1 MVINKWSGV
10 VYIILAY
17 TIWGLGPFY
26 YKFLQEI
33 PTFEMLCLRVI
44 FGSFFLVIL
53 VYVMKNFKNFIKIYK
68 NKKLMLALTLTSM
81 LIGFNWSLYLWAI
94 NNNHVM
100 ETSLGYFTTPLI
112 LIFCGIVFLKE
123 KLTKLKMIAVLLTI
137 CAVSYNIIAFRGFP
151 WISITLAI
159 SFAIY
164 TVLRKKIPIDSQ
176 SGLLFETILL
186 VPVAII
192 YLVYIE
198 YHSTINI
205 SNNSIILDLLIIGA
219 GVLTVI
225 PLIFLH
231 KATLRLNLT
240 TIGFFQYINPTL
252 ALLTAIFMYHEPF
265 TKTQIITFTLIWIA
279 LILSIAD
286 SVIGSRSIKALKV

>member
-1 MVINKWSGV
+1 
-10 VYIILAY
+10 
-17 TIWGLGPFY
+17 
-26 YKFLQEI
+26 
-33 PTFEMLCLRVI
+33 
-44 FGSFFLVIL
+44 
-53 VYVMKNFKNFIKIYK
+53 
-68 NKKLMLALTLTSM
+68 MLALTLTSM
-81 LIGFNWSLYLWAI
+81 LIGFNWGLYLWAI

-123 KLTKLKMIAVLLTI
+123 KLTKLKTIAVLLTI
-137 CAVSYNIIAFRGFP
+137 CAVSYNIIAFHGFP

-159 SFAIY
+159 SFAVY

-186 VPVAII
+186 VPIAIL
-192 YLVYIE
+192 YLVYFE
-198 YHSTINI
+198 LHSSIHI

-240 TIGFFQYINPTL
+240 TIVFFQYINPTL
-252 ALLTAIFMYHEPF
+252 ALLTAIYMYHEPF
-265 TKTQIITFTLIWIA
+265 TKTQIITFSLIWIA
-279 LILSIAD
+279 LIISIID
-286 SVIGSRSIKALKV
+286 SVIASRSIKALKL